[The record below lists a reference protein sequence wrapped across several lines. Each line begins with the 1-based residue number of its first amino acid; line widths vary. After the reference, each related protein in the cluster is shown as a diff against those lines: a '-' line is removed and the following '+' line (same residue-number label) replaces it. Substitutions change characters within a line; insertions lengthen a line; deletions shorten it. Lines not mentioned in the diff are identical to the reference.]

1 VGALMKPAVRLGIDF
16 DNTLVTYDEVFRA
29 TAASWGQIGMGM
41 SARKQAIRDH
51 LRRLPDGE
59 LTWQRLQGHV
69 YGKGIAEAK
78 MFAGVDSFLRRC
90 REQECPVLIVS
101 HKTEF
106 GHHDPDRVNLRQA
119 ALDWMSA
126 QGFFR
131 DSGYGIPVENVY
143 FEGTRAE
150 KLARIGALGCSHF
163 IDDLE
168 EVLTDPQFPPA
179 VSRILFSD
187 GRDAPVCASY
197 IVCPSWSQIEEHI
210 FRVDK

>member
-1 VGALMKPAVRLGIDF
+1 MKSALRLGVDF
-16 DNTLVTYDEVFRA
+16 DNTIVTYDEVFRS
-29 TAASWGQIGMGM
+29 TAASWGKIGEGVCG
-41 SARKQAIRDH
+41 RKQAIRDH
-51 LRRLPDGE
+51 LRQLPDGE

-69 YGKGIAEAK
+69 YGKGIADAK

-90 REQECPVLIVS
+90 RDQECPVLIVS

-106 GHHDPDRVNLRQA
+106 GHHDPDRINLRRA

-131 DSGYGIPVENVY
+131 DGGYGIPVESVY

-150 KLARIGALGCSHF
+150 KLARIGALGCTHF

-168 EVLTDPQFPPA
+168 EVLTDPQFPPDVA
-179 VSRILFSD
+179 RILFSD
-187 GRDAPVCASY
+187 GRDGPVCAPY
-197 IVCPSWSQIEEHI
+197 TVCPSWGRIEEHI
-210 FRVDK
+210 FRDHE

>member
-1 VGALMKPAVRLGIDF
+1 MKSAMRLGIDF

-29 TAASWGQIGMGM
+29 TAASWGKIGMGM
-41 SARKQAIRDH
+41 GARKQAIRDH
-51 LRRLPDGE
+51 LRQLPDGE

-69 YGKGIAEAK
+69 YGKGIAQAK

-90 REQECPVLIVS
+90 REQECPVVIVS

-119 ALDWMSA
+119 ALDWMNR

-143 FEGTRAE
+143 FEATRAD
-150 KLARIGALGCSHF
+150 KLARIGALGCTHF

-179 VSRILFSD
+179 VTRILFSD
-187 GRDAPVCASY
+187 GRDDLVSAPY
-197 IVCPSWSQIEEHI
+197 IACPSWRQIEEHI
-210 FRVDK
+210 FRDHE